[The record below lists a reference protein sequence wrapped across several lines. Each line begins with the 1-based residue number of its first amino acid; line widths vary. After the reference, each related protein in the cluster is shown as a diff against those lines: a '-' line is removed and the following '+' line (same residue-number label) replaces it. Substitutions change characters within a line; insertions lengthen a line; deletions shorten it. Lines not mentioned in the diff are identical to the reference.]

1 VLIRELRI
9 IKAIAEQH
17 GLLDVFE
24 GLVKSSRRRVI
35 RDKPVYGFVIT
46 GLLRFDGSR
55 VGIHN
60 VYDAAM
66 VIPALYRSYN
76 AMSLRSLTALVG
88 NSFRVLRRSLS
99 FSTEKYPSE
108 F

>member
-1 VLIRELRI
+1 
-9 IKAIAEQH
+9 
-17 GLLDVFE
+17 
-24 GLVKSSRRRVI
+24 
-35 RDKPVYGFVIT
+35 
-46 GLLRFDGSR
+46 